1 MSAFVGEGSTGPA
14 DDRPLNDQEYQ
25 LLQRL
30 LSDPFSLPQQFKTWL
45 ISYLESSDLTL
56 PMSAILGLNPLLGI
70 TGAGGGSLGIL
81 PAGLIFPYGGGIAPP
96 SSKLCDG
103 AAYVRTAE
111 PRLFAAIG
119 TTYGAPDGSRFSV
132 PDLQERVPV
141 GKGYNAYHASLGQ
154 TEGVGLGSRSTV
166 HQHGTHTHNIGD
178 PGHQHAIT
186 AGGSATT
193 EGADIGGVAKA
204 TSDASATDLR
214 ATGVYADPAQVG
226 PAGYPGHTPAYITL
240 NFIIVS

>member
-81 PAGLIFPYGGGIAPP
+81 PAGLIFPYGGGVAPP

-103 AAYVRTAE
+103 GAYVRTAE

-119 TTYGAPDGSRFSV
+119 TTYGAPDGARFSV

-154 TEGVGLGSRSTV
+154 TEGVALGSRSSI
-166 HQHGTHTHNIGD
+166 HQHGNHTHNIGD
-178 PGHQHAIT
+178 PGHQHGT
-186 AGGSATT
+186 QYAGGATT
-193 EGADIGGVAKA
+193 EGDGAGGTAKA
-204 TSDASATDLR
+204 DATGGITDLR
-214 ATGVYADPAQVG
+214 ATGVYADATLVG
-226 PAGYPGHTPAYITL
+226 VAGTPGHTPAYITL